1 VIEQFRA
8 KIDGI
13 IHCTGGAQTK
23 VMKFVNNVHII
34 KNNLLPVPPLF
45 EMIHAQSGTPY
56 QEMFKVFNMGTRLE
70 IYTDNETAQS
80 IIKIAKSFSIDAQII
95 GYVEA
100 SNNNGLTIE
109 SELGKFEY

>member
-1 VIEQFRA
+1 
-8 KIDGI
+8 
-13 IHCTGGAQTK
+13 
-23 VMKFVNNVHII
+23 
-34 KNNLLPVPPLF
+34 
-45 EMIHAQSGTPY
+45 
-56 QEMFKVFNMGTRLE
+56 MGTRLE